1 MWTYRLKEGRPQFD
15 AWQVGYCE
23 PTIDHMLEE
32 STWRWKV
39 VEEYNTQEEAR
50 SAVHFLNGG
59 NANV

>member
-1 MWTYRLKEGRPQFD
+1 MWTYRKREGASQFD
-15 AWQVGYCE
+15 VWQVGYYE
-23 PTIDHMLEE
+23 PTIILEE

-59 NANV
+59 NL